1 MRDRDARECVAQRL
15 FVWFPK
21 WLAFRV
27 AGSIDYGPKTGLAR
41 LTVMASLHSSDST
54 TRESAEDARAGS
66 TPGVVRYV
74 LMASLVLVIVAF
86 LLIFGLPN
94 MLGGQ

>member
-1 MRDRDARECVAQRL
+1 M
-15 FVWFPK
+15 P
-21 WLAFRV
+21 RV

-41 LTVMASLHSSDST
+41 FPLMARPSSSERAV
-54 TRESAEDARAGS
+54 RESAEDARAGS

-74 LMASLVLVIVAF
+74 LMASLALVIIAF

-94 MLGGQ
+94 LFGGQ